1 MTTQTS
7 LDYISTSDFFSRPLA
22 LPNEFFSEAVY
33 STADEAQLADEMME
47 TLLDN
52 PQNQP
57 LSEAVFYTAIEP
69 DDFEKMYGWSLYG

>member
-22 LPNEFFSEAVY
+22 LPNEFFSEE
-33 STADEAQLADEMME
+33 EAQLADEMME

-57 LSEAVFYTAIEP
+57 LSEIEP
-69 DDFEKMYGWSLYG
+69 DDFEKVYGWSLYG